1 MSLNDSPP
9 ELLHLTYRADLA
21 VLIGRWGY
29 QAPEVELPAAYARL
43 EAAALAH
50 GTRCWLQDIRRRSL
64 NYPATS
70 RWLLAE
76 FFPDMARRLGG
87 QLRVAYLVSPALEA
101 HILAEPNFVPLAA
114 YAGKPFAVGFF
125 GDEGAATEWLLSP
138 EVKLPA

>member
-1 MSLNDSPP
+1 MPADYALP
-9 ELLHLTYRADLA
+9 ELLSLTYRADLA

-29 QAPEVELPAAYARL
+29 QAEEAELPAEYARL

-50 GTRCWLQDIRRRSL
+50 GARRWLQDIRRRSL
-64 NYPATS
+64 NYPDTS

-87 QLRVAYLVSPALEA
+87 QLRVAYLVSPALQA
-101 HILAEPNFVPLAA
+101 HIYAEPTFVPLEA
-114 YAGKPFAVGFF
+114 YAGRPFAVGFF

-138 EVKLPA
+138 